1 MMVIFGSIALVVGIA
16 AESSD
21 QPAFNFLAIGLALSF
36 FGFLLWNRLRPKKG
50 SKPGGKRSRKR
61 QGRDAEEG
69 QDQVDGR
76 DSGYDQ

>member
-1 MMVIFGSIALVVGIA
+1 MMLIFGSIALVVGIA
-16 AESSD
+16 AETSG

-50 SKPGGKRSRKR
+50 NKPGDLRSRKQ

-69 QDQVDGR
+69 QDQIGGR
-76 DSGYDQ
+76 DNEYDQ